1 MKLNGPDKNL
11 PFKAFPERKLTPE
24 QLNQTKESLDSMV
37 DSARLQ
43 PLSDSF
49 QLLAQHDRKASYL
62 ETTRIPKNLQAGYE
76 ALVDFKTAD
85 EKTFVL
91 AVREESDV
99 PAYAALMAGREV
111 DPELQ
116 KLHLHL
122 KTAEL
127 AGHRFYLA
135 RGKSHL
141 ATDSAGA
148 ALSLNRGSRVVFQR
162 SDGEF
167 ETHNGWKSAVS
178 FLSQT
183 DQKVAEARRR
193 LEQIEAPGIT
203 LSPHNHGDSDSKEST
218 LSRILGAFGGNSQ
231 LEFERTLAESLA
243 KTGKV
248 DVSFADDERP
258 LPLPLALSQE
268 ELEVAA
274 NWERSTQPSV
284 KLFKNRFKKQ
294 TDKKTIF
301 MTQHTHGEMKG
312 MVVRADDRAAYF
324 QLSQGERLVALD
336 GKGQLHELKSLE
348 DFEKFHRAGRVG
360 KAASKPF
367 DGEKI
372 DSDNLMMFY
381 HVSPFDPIEKGNYDD
396 LPQRIT
402 QIGSSEQVDI
412 ITMRSDLPT
421 KRNLRVERAQK
432 GELQEIKRLDP
443 SLAMNDPK
451 VLEDFIYE
459 TVSSNLGDDRIRFLV
474 GGHGGAEKGL
484 LPDGE
489 HNNAEANH
497 AMSVDNFAGAI
508 SKALDRVEK
517 ETGRRPKIDNLM
529 LVSCLMGNTSFIHAL
544 AQTGDIETL
553 LASPELMAG
562 SNPISTFGFLNDPKT
577 SKAGGREYAEYLLE
591 EWSQA
596 PAAIGGDKSQH
607 HASTIGAY
615 DLSPEKAKRFQKA
628 LGGFFEA
635 ALAEPKYAEYLKE
648 NIARA
653 PSYGINPLINVMFD
667 VDNRDLLQVLDHAS
681 KDARIKSPKLKKAIQ
696 ELQAASEA
704 QALGQKV
711 AEDYEGRRGPSLY
724 LPLDDWDF
732 DPKMGETALLKSV
745 KYKEFMEMIFKAPLQ
760 RGVTAGLI
768 NEVSRL
774 SETGALDKAIKKLQD
789 SAKESL
795 RPKSDRQED
804 YAGAEIPESLR
815 DAPGDSKELKETKA
829 GLRDY
834 VANLTGKEA
843 DALTDLHSLEEAKEK
858 GLLSKVGGFLNGTVK
873 GALGLAG
880 GAVAGAVVAVP
891 ALLFGGLA
899 GARAGW
905 TGVSAAGTHEP
916 ASKAEMDVLT
926 KVVDEFMEANPEI
939 FEADEPSEEHKTGE
953 ISEPDQEK
961 DPDLSPL
968 EGLFEGRVAK
978 GIKQLLLVPSEKV
991 GIKTHENVGRAYGEL
1006 PGRIAGAVTGFFSGA
1021 VLNTLAVS
1029 GVAFAG
1035 VGLLTG
1041 AKVGDAIDKITPHG
1055 PEKGVGLHLGRFEPL
1070 GTLAKD

>member
-11 PFKAFPERKLTPE
+11 PFKKLPERELAPD
-24 QLNQTKESLDSMV
+24 QLKATKESLDDLV
-37 DSARLQ
+37 DAARLQ
-43 PLSDSF
+43 PLSESF
-49 QLLAQHDRKASYL
+49 QLLAQHDRSASYL
-62 ETTRIPKNLQAGYE
+62 ETTRIPKNIKAGYE
-76 ALVDFKTAD
+76 ALVDFQTAD
-85 EKTFVL
+85 KKTYVL

-99 PAYAALMAGREV
+99 PAYAALVAGQEI
-111 DPELQ
+111 DPDLK
-116 KLHLHL
+116 KLHLNL
-122 KTAEL
+122 RTAEI
-127 AGHRFYLA
+127 AGHKFYLA

-141 ATDSAGA
+141 ATDAAGA
-148 ALSLNRGSRVVFQR
+148 AISLNRGSRVVFQR

-167 ETHNGWKSAVS
+167 ETHKGWSSASS
-178 FLSQT
+178 FLTQT
-183 DQKVAEARRR
+183 NKEVAEARRQ
-193 LEQIEAPGIT
+193 LERVKAPGLS
-203 LSPHNHGDSDSKEST
+203 LSPRSLGDSTGEENT
-218 LSRILGAFGGNSQ
+218 LSRILGAFGGQSE
-231 LEFERTLAESLA
+231 LEVERSLAESLA
-243 KTGKV
+243 QTGKI
-248 DVSFADDERP
+248 DVSFADDKRP
-258 LPLPLALSQE
+258 LPLPLALSQD

-274 NWERSTQPSV
+274 NWERSTQPQV

-294 TDKKTIF
+294 SDKKTIF
-301 MTQHTHGEMKG
+301 MTQHTHGDMKG

-324 QLSQGERLVALD
+324 QLAQGERLVALD
-336 GKGQLHELKSLE
+336 GKGDLHELKSLQ
-348 DFEKFHRAGRVG
+348 DFEKFNKTGRVSQPE
-360 KAASKPF
+360 SKPF
-367 DGEKI
+367 DGDKT

-459 TVSSNLGDDRIRFLV
+459 TVSSNMGDERIRFLV

-508 SKALDRVEK
+508 SKALNRVEK
-517 ETGRRPKIDNLM
+517 ETGDRPKIDNLM

-577 SKAGGREYAEYLLE
+577 SKATGHEYAEYLLQ
-591 EWSQA
+591 EWSEA
-596 PAAIGGDKSQH
+596 PASIGGDKSQH

-628 LGGFFEA
+628 LGGFFDA

-648 NIARA
+648 NIAMA

-681 KDARIKSPKLKKAIQ
+681 KDARIKSPKLKKAIK
-696 ELQAASEA
+696 ELKTASED
-704 QALGQKV
+704 QVLGQKV

-732 DPKMGETALLKSV
+732 DPKMSETALLKSV

-760 RGVTAGLI
+760 RGVTAGLL

-774 SETGALDKAIKKLQD
+774 SETGALDKAFKKLQN
-789 SAKESL
+789 SAKDSL
-795 RPKSDRQED
+795 LPKSDNQED
-804 YAGAEIPESLR
+804 YAGTEIPESLR
-815 DAPGDSKELKETKA
+815 ETPGDSKEVKEAKA

-834 VANLTGKEA
+834 VGKLTSKEA
-843 DALTDLHSLEEAKEK
+843 EALTDLHALEEAKEK
-858 GLLSKVGGFLNGTVK
+858 GLLSKVGGFLKGTVK

-880 GAVAGAVVAVP
+880 GAVAGALVAVP
-891 ALLFGGLA
+891 ALLFGGVA

-905 TGVSAAGTHEP
+905 TGVSAAGTHKP
-916 ASKAEMDVLT
+916 ASKAEMEVLT
-926 KVVDEFMEANPEI
+926 NVVDEFMEANPDI
-939 FEADEPSEEHKTGE
+939 FGTEEAAEADKKPKSSKPEGE
-953 ISEPDQEK
+953 N

-978 GIKQLLLVPSEKV
+978 GIKQLLLVPSEKI
-991 GIKTHENVGRAYGEL
+991 GIKTHEKIGREHGEL

-1021 VLNTLAVS
+1021 VLNTLAVG

-1041 AKVGDAIDKITPHG
+1041 SKVGDAIDKITPKG
-1055 PEKGVGLHLGRFEPL
+1055 PEKGVDLHLGRFKL
-1070 GTLAKD
+1070 DKA